1 MTIFYRVAILVAFSY
16 GMAGCN
22 ENQDTTKTSENLVA
36 ESSEPI
42 LFDRLEG
49 IWVNGNGSGFE
60 HWEKNNDGTYDV
72 DGFTVKASDT
82 TRTEHA
88 NVYQENGAWIFEN
101 TVEGQNDGKA
111 IKFASPAIVNDQVQ
125 FSNPAH
131 DFQTD
136 INYRLVDDTTLKAF
150 IIGPNKTGGQDT
162 IHFQFSRKSN

>member
-1 MTIFYRVAILVAFSY
+1 MTILYRVAILVSFSY

-22 ENQDTTKTSENLVA
+22 ENQDTAKTSENLVV
-36 ESSEPI
+36 ESSQII

-49 IWVNGNGSGFE
+49 IWVNDNGGFE
-60 HWEKNNDGTYDV
+60 QWKKNNDGTYDV
-72 DGFTVKASDT
+72 AGFTVKASDT
-82 TRTEHA
+82 IRTEHA
-88 NVYQENGAWIFEN
+88 KVYQANGAWIFEN

-111 IKFASPAIVNDQVQ
+111 IKFAAPAIVNDQVQ

-131 DFQTD
+131 DFPTD

-150 IIGPNKTGGQDT
+150 IVGPNKTGGRDT